1 MKQNKGKNQVRVNLS
16 SESSIKETKD
26 FYKSAKITVD
36 ELRKFKEHSDKS
48 DEELEKL
55 ADALFDLA
63 VVAMKIIEEENKKK
77 PDSHGL
83 IDNQ

>member
-1 MKQNKGKNQVRVNLS
+1 MKRNKGKSQVRVDLS
-16 SESSIKETKD
+16 SESSIQETKD
-26 FYKSAKITVD
+26 FYQSAKITVV

-55 ADALFDLA
+55 SDALFDLA
-63 VVAMKIIEEENKKK
+63 VVAMKIIEKENNKK
-77 PDSHGL
+77 PDSHGI